1 MEKELSAEDIVM
13 IHDGNRC
20 MVSSEII
27 SDSLAKFKKPTH
39 QISFHTEKALQTIR
53 FVEGVRVYEE

>member
-1 MEKELSAEDIVM
+1 MGSIPERRSGAWQDL
-13 IHDGNRC
+13 
-20 MVSSEII
+20 
-27 SDSLAKFKKPTH
+27 KKPTH